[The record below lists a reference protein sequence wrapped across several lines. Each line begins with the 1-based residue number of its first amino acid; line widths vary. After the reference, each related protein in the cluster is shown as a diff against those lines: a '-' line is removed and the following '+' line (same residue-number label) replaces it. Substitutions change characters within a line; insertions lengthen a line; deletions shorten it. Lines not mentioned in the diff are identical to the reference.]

1 MDRKA
6 ISKMSSAKTELVQC
20 VRKYRTLDDKLKEL
34 NKEVYKL
41 REDRKIIEL
50 EMSDLLK
57 VAQFATINKLEIND
71 DKSVIKIQ
79 RPDMWSKPWS
89 LSSKDLKQYL
99 EEYFRTSGVHNAE
112 GAHAY
117 IVDKRKSELVS
128 TEFGFN
134 RVSAVE
140 ED

>member
-1 MDRKA
+1 MA
-6 ISKMSSAKTELVQC
+6 SAKTELVQC

-57 VAQFATINKLEIND
+57 VTQFATINKLEIND

-79 RPDMWSKPWS
+79 RPDTWSKPWS
-89 LSSKDLKQYL
+89 LSSKELKNLLEQYFKTVGP
-99 EEYFRTSGVHNAE
+99 YTAE
-112 GAHAY
+112 GAHAF
-117 IVDKRKSELVS
+117 IVDRRKSDLIS
-128 TEFGFN
+128 TEFSFN
-134 RVSAVE
+134 RVSLE
-140 ED
+140 EE

>member
-1 MDRKA
+1 M
-6 ISKMSSAKTELVQC
+6 SAKSELIGC
-20 VRKYRTLDDKLKEL
+20 VRKYRSLDDKLKEL

-57 VAQFATINKLEIND
+57 VTQFATINKLEIND

-89 LSSKDLKQYL
+89 LPSKDLKMYL
-99 EEYFRTSGVHNAE
+99 EEYFKMQGIHTAE

-128 TEFGFN
+128 SEFGFS
-134 RVSAVE
+134 RVSMKE
-140 ED
+140 EEES

>member
-1 MDRKA
+1 
-6 ISKMSSAKTELVQC
+6 MSSAKTELVGC

-89 LSSKDLKQYL
+89 LSSKDLKTYL
-99 EEYFRTSGVHNAE
+99 ENYFRTPGIHTAE
-112 GAHAY
+112 GAHTY

-128 TEFGFN
+128 TEFGFA
-134 RVSAVE
+134 RISLKE
-140 ED
+140 EEEG

>member
-6 ISKMSSAKTELVQC
+6 ISKMAAKTELVQC
-20 VRKYRTLDDKLKEL
+20 VRKYRTLDDRLKEL

-57 VAQFATINKLEIND
+57 VTQFATINKLEIND

-89 LSSKDLKQYL
+89 LSSKELKNLL
-99 EEYFRTSGVHNAE
+99 EQYFRTVGPYTAE
-112 GAHAY
+112 GAHAF
-117 IVDKRKSELVS
+117 IVDRRKSDLIS
-128 TEFGFN
+128 TEFGFS
-134 RVSAVE
+134 RVSLE
-140 ED
+140 EE

>member
-1 MDRKA
+1 
-6 ISKMSSAKTELVQC
+6 MSSAKNELVGC
-20 VRKYRTLDDKLKEL
+20 VRKYRSLDDRLKEL

-50 EMSDLLK
+50 EMTDLLK
-57 VAQFATINKLEIND
+57 ISQFATINKLEIND

-89 LSSKDLKQYL
+89 LSSKDLKTYL
-99 EEYFRTSGVHNAE
+99 EDYFRTPGIHTAE

-117 IVDKRKSELVS
+117 VVDKRKSELIS
-128 TEFGFN
+128 SDFGFS
-134 RVSAVE
+134 RVSMK
-140 ED
+140 EDEA

>member
-1 MDRKA
+1 
-6 ISKMSSAKTELVQC
+6 MSSAKNELIQC
-20 VRKYRTLDDKLKEL
+20 VRKYRSVDDKLKEL
-34 NKEVYKL
+34 NKEVTKL
-41 REDRKIIEL
+41 RENRKIIEL

-57 VAQFATINKLEIND
+57 VPQFATINKLEIND

-99 EEYFRTSGVHNAE
+99 EEYFRTPGVHTAE
-112 GAHAY
+112 GAHSY
-117 IVDKRKSELVS
+117 VVDKRKSELVS
-128 TEFGFN
+128 TEFSFN
-134 RVSAVE
+134 RISVAE